1 MSTDKKNVEIEE
13 SVKNE
18 MAYSRSKNNTYR
30 MLRNQLTSLFLYEK
44 IETGSAKAAELKKE
58 AERLLAIARSEDK
71 LGTIKKLNN
80 VLYAN
85 SAKKLF
91 DERDTIESVSIFR
104 SGVKLGDGSEKA
116 IVMINKKL
124 PAKK

>member
-1 MSTDKKNVEIEE
+1 
-13 SVKNE
+13 
-18 MAYSRSKNNTYR
+18 MAYSRSQKNSYG

-44 IETGSAKAAELKKE
+44 IETSSAKAAELKKG

-71 LGTIKKLNN
+71 LNTIKKLNN

-91 DERDTIESVSIFR
+91 DERGIIESVSVFR

-124 PAKK
+124 PVKK